1 MRPSC
6 TIRAVGIAASAGLAL
21 ALLMAHRPGPLVS
34 TSDDPTSGVVGAA
47 AWVAWALMGYLVTAV
62 GAAAVAQLRAQPAG
76 PGRLA
81 VATRRVTPACVRRF
95 VEAAVGVSTAAAVV
109 VGVGPVAASAD
120 PPHPSHPAPVAAAAT
135 TSPLDWPGL
144 PVALVSSHPRRHGGP
159 PAELVVR
166 AGDSLWTLASRQ
178 LGPGAS
184 ATEIAAAWPRLYAA
198 NRAVIGTDPDL
209 IHPGQRLVP
218 PAPDLRRPR

>member
-1 MRPSC
+1 MSAHA
-6 TIRAVGIAASAGLAL
+6 TRAGGVTAGAGMAL
-21 ALLMAHRPGPLVS
+21 ALLATHRPGPLVS
-34 TSDDPTSGVVGAA
+34 AGDDPTSGVVGAA
-47 AWVAWALMGYLVTAV
+47 AWVAWALMGYVALAV
-62 GAAAVAQLRAQPAG
+62 GAAALCQLRARPTG
-76 PGRLA
+76 PDRLA
-81 VATRRVTPACVRRF
+81 VVTRRITPACVRRF
-95 VEAAVGVSTAAAVV
+95 VELAVGATTAAVV
-109 VGVGPVAASAD
+109 AGAGPVAAYAQ
-120 PPHPSHPAPVAAAAT
+120 PPHPTHPGPVAVATT

-144 PVALVSSHPRRHGGP
+144 SVGLMSSPPRRHGAP

-184 ATEIAAAWPRLYAA
+184 AAEIAAAWPRLYAA

-218 PAPDLRRPR
+218 PAPDTRRQR